1 MQRIYTRK
9 PWYKRLVK
17 PVPIMILVIMALTW
31 LNWYMYQY
39 AEELGVMVDTAQD
52 AALTLAS
59 NVEDLKGHIRKLEDD
74 ISDLEREIEIKDA
87 LIAEQAVEIE
97 SLEKKAESYRIK
109 ALAIEEAKRTYNVI
123 ATAYTKDCKG
133 CSGITATGLDIRSST
148 PKIIAV
154 DPKIIP
160 LHSKVELF
168 VDGES
173 WGIYTAED
181 TGGAIKG
188 HRIDILMDSKSKAL
202 DFGVKRVTVKV
213 IPPEAV

>member
-74 ISDLEREIEIKDA
+74 ISDLDREIEIKDA

>member
-59 NVEDLKGHIRKLEDD
+59 NVEDLKGHIRKLEND

-160 LHSKVELF
+160 LHSKVELL

>member
-133 CSGITATGLDIRSST
+133 CSGFTATGLDIRSST

-181 TGGAIKG
+181 TGRAIKG

>member
-1 MQRIYTRK
+1 
-9 PWYKRLVK
+9 
-17 PVPIMILVIMALTW
+17 MILVIMALTW